1 MNNVKELR
9 ERLVEL
15 RNKMNEIIDTAE
27 AEERDMT
34 PEEVEKINQLKDK
47 YDEAEKQLEA
57 RQKVLEIQAKRDRQ
71 SKEKEPM
78 KISKRYNLAKALN
91 ESRGGKLSGLEAE
104 LHQEAEQEARQS
116 GVTVDGLGIPSQF
129 IEYQKPEKRDMVVG
143 TNTAGG
149 HTVETSIGELIPILR
164 PRLQVMEMGATMLT
178 GLQGNVEFPRQDG
191 MTDATEEGETDA
203 NAESTPTMD
212 NVAMS
217 PKRAG
222 LYTQYSKQLL
232 AQSTIDVDSFVR
244 RDIEFAISKYI
255 DSKAINGSG
264 ATNIPTGI
272 LNTAGVN
279 DINIGT
285 NGGNLDWARI
295 VQFETEIAA
304 DNADVDRMGW
314 LTTPGVRGFLKST
327 EKASNTAQFIMMNQ
341 NELLGYAL
349 RVSTQVP
356 SNLTKGSGTGLHAMI
371 FGNWAD
377 LLIGQWGGVDL
388 VVDPYSNARNAKV
401 ELVINVWFDVAVR
414 HPESFA
420 ICDEIDASIAE
431 LGA

>member
-1 MNNVKELR
+1 M
-9 ERLVEL
+9 
-15 RNKMNEIIDTAE
+15 
-27 AEERDMT
+27 
-34 PEEVEKINQLKDK
+34 
-47 YDEAEKQLEA
+47 
-57 RQKVLEIQAKRDRQ
+57 
-71 SKEKEPM
+71 
-78 KISKRYNLAKALN
+78 
-91 ESRGGKLSGLEAE
+91 LS
-104 LHQEAEQEARQS
+104 
-116 GVTVDGLGIPSQF
+116 
-129 IEYQKPEKRDMVVG
+129 
-143 TNTAGG
+143 
-149 HTVETSIGELIPILR
+149 
-164 PRLQVMEMGATMLT
+164 

-191 MTDATEEGETDA
+191 MTSATEEGETDA
-203 NAESTPTMD
+203 NAESTPTLD

-244 RDIEFAISKYI
+244 RDIEFAIAKYI

-272 LNTAGVN
+272 LNTSGVN
-279 DINIGT
+279 DITIGD
-285 NGGNLDWARI
+285 NGGALDWARI

-304 DNADVDRMGW
+304 DDADVARMGW

-327 EKASNTAQFIMMNQ
+327 EKASNTAQFIMM
-341 NELLGYAL
+341 EDDSLLGYAF

-356 SNLTKGSGTGLHAMI
+356 SNLTKGTGTGLHAAI
-371 FGNWAD
+371 FGNWSD
-377 LLIGQWGGVDL
+377 LLIGQWGGIDL

-414 HPESFA
+414 HPESFT
-420 ICDEIDASIAE
+420 ICDEIDTTIAA